1 MTGPTSLA
9 DLLRRSEHLKQL
21 RAEADQRRQLTER
34 VRAGLPAAEAA
45 HLVSA
50 HINALDELV
59 VVLDSPAWAARARY
73 AQESLRGSVRP
84 LCITR
89 VRIRSRP
96 QR

>member
-1 MTGPTSLA
+1 MTGPRSLA

-21 RAEADQRRQLTER
+21 RAQASKRRQLTER
-34 VRAGLPAAEAA
+34 VRAALPAAEAE

-73 AQESLRGSVRP
+73 AQDRLRGGLKP
-84 LCITR
+84 LRITR
-89 VRIRSRP
+89 VRIQSRP